1 MKSKKQAQKRG
12 VKSQQRKDIDAIRTQ
27 ASRIIYALA
36 FSEHPRAERMDQKIR
51 ELMRAYLKT
60 PVYPGTQI
68 AKEEHAELVE
78 KQRKEKEKAKRQR
91 EKEAKLE
98 AKLAKEAREGT
109 LP

>member
-1 MKSKKQAQKRG
+1 MKSKKQVQKRG
-12 VKSQQRKDIDAIRTQ
+12 LKAQQYKDIHKIWTRGLRLFNT
-27 ASRIIYALA
+27 LENN
-36 FSEHPRAERMDQKIR
+36 EHPSAERLDQQIR